1 VLTIWVYN
9 FWQNDFGAKAA
20 HKMLVKLTPGGSKDP
35 KYVCNFYIKKYKIDN
50 NSAATEASKKI
61 STELESLKKEQKD
74 FF

>member
-1 VLTIWVYN
+1 
-9 FWQNDFGAKAA
+9 
-20 HKMLVKLTPGGSKDP
+20 MLVKLTPGGSKDP